1 MVSNHS
7 VPRLSNSSERLPTG
21 APGLNSLI
29 GYSVSLS
36 VFGSNLEMKGSPK
49 SEYQT
54 MPCASRI
61 TSCGSVVGRGMA
73 NTVMIAGVALAVGRG
88 KALSRFSDGDDSLR

>member
-1 MVSNHS
+1 MVSNQS

-21 APGLNSLI
+21 APGLNSLT

-36 VFGSNLEMKGSPK
+36 VFGSNLEMNSSPK

-54 MPCASRI
+54 IPSLS
-61 TSCGSVVGRGMA
+61 TSTS
-73 NTVMIAGVALAVGRG
+73 
-88 KALSRFSDGDDSLR
+88 